1 LIIPDR
7 KGKHYGITAEMVKT
21 IIAVAE
27 EWKTLGRRLRERSFT
42 DHLRKEHNIDLSRK
56 TLSDI
61 LIANDLHRVSTKRR
75 RPRFY
80 QSIRQT
86 VPNGLISIDGSAMA
100 IVIDNVPH
108 TFNLEMAVDVRSYCH
123 SAFHIGNTETS
134 EEVIHVIEEHIVN
147 HGLPLGI
154 LADHR
159 SGNLSSETLSYLKRK
174 GIDLVPA
181 GPGNPK
187 GNGTIEGAFSKLKD
201 AIGDIRLDTSSPRAL
216 AKSVLEIIVSL
227 YIRMRNRIPRTGEKA
242 TPIKTIKLTVPEE
255 ERKKLREHYQ
265 SRIKKTTDP
274 DLNTKLDRL
283 DWIIRSHNLEIDEP
297 SYKRAQKCI
306 AACELAAIAGSEE
319 AFLVA
324 IRRDKGRCTL
334 PYFFGI
340 LRNKQKDMDD
350 DAYRKYCIKRYDYNS
365 ILKRDRKIQETERQ
379 SATTVGDLVT
389 MLQSTLS
396 AQCEYIRETCIRQIE
411 RMVKNLKNNCRY
423 IGTLK
428 TKIADAISEI
438 NELSFSQ
445 KKEAME
451 LVEQFLTCEVK
462 GQSVTLKT

>member
-1 LIIPDR
+1 
-7 KGKHYGITAEMVKT
+7 
-21 IIAVAE
+21 
-27 EWKTLGRRLRERSFT
+27 
-42 DHLRKEHNIDLSRK
+42 
-56 TLSDI
+56 
-61 LIANDLHRVSTKRR
+61 
-75 RPRFY
+75 
-80 QSIRQT
+80 
-86 VPNGLISIDGSAMA
+86 
-100 IVIDNVPH
+100 
-108 TFNLEMAVDVRSYCH
+108 VDVRSYCH
-123 SAFHIGNTETS
+123 SAFHIGNAETS
-134 EEVIHVIEEHIVN
+134 EEVIRVMEEHIVN
-147 HGLPLGI
+147 HGLPLGM

-187 GNGTIEGAFSKLKD
+187 GNGTIEGAFSKLKE
-201 AIGDIRLDTSSPRAL
+201 AIGNICLDTSSPRAL

-227 YIRMRNRIPRTGEKA
+227 YIKMRNRIPRTGEKA
-242 TPIKTIKLTVPEE
+242 TPIEAINLTVSEE

-265 SRIKKTTDP
+265 NRIKKTDDP
-274 DLNTKLDRL
+274 DMNTKLDRL
-283 DWIIRSHNLEIDEP
+283 DWIIRNHNLEIDEP

-306 AACELAAIAGSEE
+306 AAFELAAIAESEE

-324 IRRDKGRCTL
+324 IRRDMGRCTL

-350 DAYRKYCIKRYDYNS
+350 NAYRKYCIKRYDYNS
-365 ILKRDRKIQETERQ
+365 ILERKRKETEAQ
-379 SATTVGDLVT
+379 SATTVGDLVA

-428 TKIADAISEI
+428 KKIADAISGI

-451 LVEQFLTCEVK
+451 LVEQFLT
-462 GQSVTLKT
+462 